1 MCKILDTNILKMS
14 DLLRYN
20 GRYKIKNENIAEHSF
35 YVAYNVMNI
44 CKKYDISELDKCKSL
59 EFAIVHDIPELYT
72 NDINYITKR
81 DNPELSKLLDNI
93 EREFIVRGMPLI
105 KDSFME
111 FQNDKNS
118 IPHIIVKLA
127 DSLSVL
133 QFALREIN
141 LGNTSRDMR
150 EIEYESSS
158 RVNLFENMLIEK
170 LKNGPKK

>member
-1 MCKILDTNILKMS
+1 MCEILDTKILKMS

-20 GRYKIKNENIAEHSF
+20 GRYKIKNESISEHSF

-44 CKKYDISELDKCKSL
+44 CKKYSVSIMDKCKAL

-81 DNPELSKLLDNI
+81 DNPELAKILDNI
-93 EREFIVRGMPLI
+93 ERDFISNEMPLI
-105 KDSFME
+105 KDAFIE

-133 QFALREIN
+133 QFASREIN
-141 LGNTSRDMR
+141 LGNTSKDMR
-150 EIEYESSS
+150 EIESESSN

-170 LKNGPKK
+170 LKNCP